1 MLHHYFSAK
10 AIDGKDYIGGNFTLV
25 FTFGQLA
32 VGNNLQCIDLVLI
45 DDHEFEN
52 DERFSITLI
61 STPEFASVVRISPIK
76 KELLVLINEI
86 PTTDSKFMYKT
97 VIKGDELLRSLS
109 VIQIGMMK
117 SFYRAVEGETPF
129 VTICAVLYQGALA
142 RDLTVMLTVL
152 NSTVGD
158 TGTVLMISIC

>member
-1 MLHHYFSAK
+1 M
-10 AIDGKDYIGGNFTLV
+10 
-25 FTFGQLA
+25 
-32 VGNNLQCIDLVLI
+32 QCIDLVLI

-52 DERFSITLI
+52 EERLSIMLI
-61 STPEFASVVRISPIK
+61 STPEFASVVRISPVK

-86 PTTDSKFMYKT
+86 PTTDSMYKT

-117 SFYRAVEGETPF
+117 SFYRVVEGETPF

-158 TGTVLMISIC
+158 TGTVLMISIT

>member
-1 MLHHYFSAK
+1 MLHHYFSAE
-10 AIDGKDYIGGNFTLV
+10 AIDGKDYVGGNFTLV
-25 FTFGQLA
+25 FTSGQSA
-32 VGNNLQCIDLVLI
+32 IGNNLQCIDLVLI

-52 DERFSITLI
+52 EERLFIALN
-61 STPEFASVVRISPIK
+61 STPEFASVVRISPAK

-86 PTTDSKFMYKT
+86 PTTDSKYKI

-109 VIQIGMMK
+109 VIQIGMME

-158 TGTVLMISIC
+158 TGTVLMISIR

>member
-1 MLHHYFSAK
+1 MLHHDFSAK
-10 AIDGKDYIGGNFTLV
+10 AIDGKNYIGGNFTLV
-25 FTFGQLA
+25 FTSGQSA

-86 PTTDSKFMYKT
+86 PTTDSKYKT
-97 VIKGDELLRSLS
+97 VIKGDELLCSLS

-158 TGTVLMISIC
+158 TGTVLMISIR

>member
-1 MLHHYFSAK
+1 MAMLHHYFSAK

-25 FTFGQLA
+25 FTSGQSA
-32 VGNNLQCIDLVLI
+32 IGNNLQCIDLVLI

-52 DERFSITLI
+52 EERLFIVLN
-61 STPEFASVVRISPIK
+61 STPEFASVVRISPAK

-86 PTTDSKFMYKT
+86 PTTDSKYKT
-97 VIKGDELLRSLS
+97 VMKGDELLRSLS
-109 VIQIGMMK
+109 VIQIGMME

-129 VTICAVLYQGALA
+129 VTICAVLYEGALA

-152 NSTVGD
+152 NTTVGD
-158 TGTVLMISIC
+158 TGTVLMISIR